1 MPQYAEWIQEVSFP
15 AHTGDLEVL
24 LFKGI
29 NVRFPFLILQRHFNT
44 QVCFQHF
51 LNRFS
56 YFFMLVRS
64 VVFEGDR
71 WQLGQTFFFQTFGQR
86 LFRFC
91 SVKLIVFF
99 GASSRK
105 SLPDG
110 VVVPYGT

>member
-29 NVRFPFLILQRHFNT
+29 NVRFPFLILQCHFNT

-56 YFFMLVRS
+56 YFLCLSEVLYLKVIGGSLVKPS
-64 VVFEGDR
+64 S
-71 WQLGQTFFFQTFGQR
+71 
-86 LFRFC
+86 FRP
-91 SVKLIVFF
+91 S
-99 GASSRK
+99 ASNCFAFAASN
-105 SLPDG
+105 S
-110 VVVPYGT
+110 